1 MRRPMENLT
10 PEQEADLLAAMKK
23 LNYREVVV

>member
-10 PEQEADLLAAMKK
+10 SEQEKALLDRMKELDYK
-23 LNYREVVV
+23 KVLV

>member
-10 PEQEADLLAAMKK
+10 PEQEKELLKTMADLK
-23 LNYREVVV
+23 YREVLI